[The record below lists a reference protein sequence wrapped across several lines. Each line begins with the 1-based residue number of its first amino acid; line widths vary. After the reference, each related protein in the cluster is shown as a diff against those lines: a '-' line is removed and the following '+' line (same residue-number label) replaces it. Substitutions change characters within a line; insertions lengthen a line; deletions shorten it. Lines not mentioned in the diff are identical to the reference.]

1 MIRIITIITLII
13 NNNKILR
20 RALFSVHTRCSP
32 ETKNGPV
39 AGVVRI
45 QTIRTNL
52 FSSFSFSFSSSS
64 SLLKVGKRVGDLAG
78 VWPRF
83 RVFRP
88 SALNERTKLRRRFL
102 DFRTNVG

>member
-32 ETKNGPV
+32 KTKNGPV

-45 QTIRTNL
+45 QTIRKIFFLL
-52 FSSFSFSFSSSS
+52 F
-64 SLLKVGKRVGDLAG
+64 LLL
-78 VWPRF
+78 RF
-83 RVFRP
+83 
-88 SALNERTKLRRRFL
+88 
-102 DFRTNVG
+102 

>member
-45 QTIRTNL
+45 QTIRKIFFLL
-52 FSSFSFSFSSSS
+52 FLFLF
-64 SLLKVGKRVGDLAG
+64 LLLLL
-78 VWPRF
+78 RF
-83 RVFRP
+83 
-88 SALNERTKLRRRFL
+88 
-102 DFRTNVG
+102 

>member
-45 QTIRTNL
+45 QTIRKIFFLL
-52 FSSFSFSFSSSS
+52 FLFLFLLLLR
-64 SLLKVGKRVGDLAG
+64 LLKVGKRVGDLAG